1 MPRILVVDDDP
12 IDRELARRSLRG
24 LAEAEFSEASEGRQA
39 LALASRERPDVMLT
53 DLRMPGMDGLALVEA
68 MQEEHPLV
76 PVILMTSSGSERLAA
91 QALRAG
97 AVSYVVKTDLKN
109 DLLDVV
115 QRVWTAARARRHR
128 AEALRFLDRTE
139 VRFQL
144 GNDPDMIPAVA
155 EFLVEGLA
163 RIGFGDARARTQ
175 IEIALMET
183 LSNAMIHG
191 NLELGSDLRRSDP
204 KAFKSAIEERRGR
217 EPYASRTISVRA
229 EESLARARYEIE
241 DQGPG
246 FDVRRLPDPTDE
258 QNLLRV
264 GGRGVLLMRTFMDS
278 VEYNETGNR
287 VVLTKSAGAEVVAE
301 REGA

>member
-24 LAEAEFSEASEGRQA
+24 LSGAEFSEASEGRQA
-39 LALASRERPDVMLT
+39 LDLASRDTPDVLLT

-68 MQEEHPLV
+68 MRETHPLV

-115 QRVWTAARARRHR
+115 QRVWTSAKARRHR

-139 VRFQL
+139 ARFQL
-144 GNDPDMIPAVA
+144 VNDPELIPAVA
-155 EFLVEGLA
+155 GFLVEGLE
-163 RIGFGDARARTQ
+163 RIGFGDGLARSQ

-191 NLELGSDLRRSDP
+191 NLELGSELRRSDP
-204 KAFKSAIEERRGR
+204 GAFRREVEERRAR
-217 EPYASRTISVRA
+217 EPFVSRKIFVRA
-229 EESLARARYEIE
+229 DESPARVRYEVE

-246 FDVRRLPDPTDE
+246 FDVRRLPDPRDD

-264 GGRGVLLMRTFMDS
+264 GGRGVLLIRTFMDT
-278 VEYNETGNR
+278 VEYNDSGNR
-287 VVLTKSAGAEVVAE
+287 VVIAKSA
-301 REGA
+301 

>member
-24 LAEAEFSEASEGRQA
+24 LTGAEFTEASEGRQA
-39 LALASRERPDVMLT
+39 LAAVTREPPDVLLT
-53 DLRMPGMDGLALVEA
+53 DLRMPGMDGLALVEK
-68 MQEEHPLV
+68 MREEHPLV

-91 QALRAG
+91 QALRAC

-128 AEALRFLDRTE
+128 AECLRFLDRTE
-139 VRFQL
+139 ARFEL
-144 GNDPDMIPAVA
+144 INDPDLIPAVA
-155 EFLVEGLA
+155 GFLLEGLE
-163 RIGFGDARARTQ
+163 RIGFGDALARSQ
-175 IEIALMET
+175 VEIALMEA

-191 NLELGSDLRRSDP
+191 NLELGSELRRSDP
-204 KAFKSAIEERRGR
+204 EAFRVEVESRRAR
-217 EPYASRTISVRA
+217 EPSAGRKITVSA
-229 EESLARARYEIE
+229 EESPVRVRYEIE

-246 FDVRRLPDPTDE
+246 FDIRRLPDPRDD

-264 GGRGVLLMRTFMDS
+264 GGRGVLLIRTFMDS
-278 VEYNETGNR
+278 VEYNATGNR
-287 VVLTKSAGAEVVAE
+287 VVLAKSA
-301 REGA
+301 

>member
-24 LAEAEFSEASEGRQA
+24 LTGAEFSEASEGRQA
-39 LALASRERPDVMLT
+39 LAVVSKEPPDVLLT

-68 MQEEHPLV
+68 MREDHPLV

-115 QRVWTAARARRHR
+115 QRVWTSARARRHR
-128 AEALRFLDRTE
+128 HEALRFLERTE
-139 VRFQL
+139 ARFEL
-144 GNDPDMIPAVA
+144 INDPDLIPAVA
-155 EFLVEGLA
+155 GFLLEGLE
-163 RIGFGDARARTQ
+163 RIGFGDALARSQ

-191 NLELGSDLRRSDP
+191 NLELGSELRRSDP
-204 KAFKSAIEERRGR
+204 EAFRTEVEARRAR
-217 EPYASRTISVRA
+217 EPYAGRKILVSA
-229 EESLARARYEIE
+229 EESPTRVRYEIE

-246 FDVRRLPDPTDE
+246 FDIRKLPDPRDD

-264 GGRGVLLMRTFMDS
+264 GGRGVLLIRTFMDT
-278 VEYNETGNR
+278 VEYNATGNR
-287 VVLTKSAGAEVVAE
+287 VVLAKSA
-301 REGA
+301 